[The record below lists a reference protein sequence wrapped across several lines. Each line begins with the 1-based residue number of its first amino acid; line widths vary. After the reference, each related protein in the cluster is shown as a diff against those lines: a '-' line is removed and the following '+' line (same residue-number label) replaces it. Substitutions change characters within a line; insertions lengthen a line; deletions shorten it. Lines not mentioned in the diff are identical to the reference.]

1 MADYSFRYDNYLRN
15 QFTEDF
21 RILLRTAQGRFYFY
35 FQGNPNGAIRNYYYG
50 TRLADGPYNNTTHMR
65 VRNRESN
72 GGDTPVYLTKKQL
85 KDQIITR
92 RKQIQDIRRE
102 IDDNR
107 LIYQGRNEQFL
118 REELFKLGKE
128 KEMLE
133 KKLNEREEEE
143 DYNKNNLSPG
153 LTAVDSF
160 DDFEDEKSDIPE
172 QMFVIPPGYRVLF
185 ATRVDR
191 YFVNKI
197 DYRGNRIMKLTVN
210 KFMYHV
216 GQEVDAIKFCHIG
229 KKNRYNNDE
238 EDVVKRFMVRPDLA
252 LYPVLDVN
260 YWGNTRRVKGYNENR
275 IVTHVQECLE
285 KIKMLRRK
293 IESIV
298 WLPFNDMRNNNRFT
312 QNVKTMC
319 NQNNKKF
326 SNDHYFANRDN
337 RMIWLGDGI
346 CSGKLGLLYYWEP
359 VLGTTKFVLKSLNT
373 REGGNAY
380 YYKHMIMFENVIHLI
395 NVNIQILMGSYP
407 YHVIKKF
414 APNDRPG
421 ASPDEIMKHF
431 MRNNDLI
438 FRDIGWDASEQRFNS
453 ERRGLLQD
461 LKDRFTELKRD
472 INSRKRGRNGNR
484 NDYRY
489 NKRSRN
495 RMLKM

>member
-1 MADYSFRYDNYLRN
+1 MADEYSFSYDNYLRN
-15 QFTEDF
+15 QFKDDF
-21 RILLRTAQGRFYFY
+21 TILLRTAQGRFYFY
-35 FQGNPNGAIRNYYYG
+35 FQGNPQGYLKDRYFG

-65 VRNRESN
+65 VGNRESN

-85 KDQIITR
+85 KEQIITR

-102 IDDNR
+102 IEGNR
-107 LIYQGRNEQFL
+107 RIFQGRNEQFL
-118 REELFKLGKE
+118 QEELSKLEKE

-133 KKLNEREEEE
+133 RDLSDREEEDE
-143 DYNKNNLSPG
+143 YFKNNLSPG
-153 LTAVDSF
+153 FTAVDSF

-185 ATRVDR
+185 ATGVDN
-191 YFVNKI
+191 YFVNKN
-197 DYRGNRIMKLTVN
+197 DYRGNPIINLTVN

-216 GQEVDAIKFCHIG
+216 GQEVEAIKFCHIG
-229 KKNRYNNDE
+229 KNNYSEDE

-252 LYPVLDVN
+252 LYPVLDVK
-260 YWGNTRRVKGYNENR
+260 YWGNKRRLTGEDK
-275 IVTHVQECLE
+275 IVTHVQKCLE

-298 WLPFNDMRNNNRFT
+298 WVPFNDMRNNNRFT

-319 NQNNKKF
+319 NRNNKKF
-326 SNDHYFANRDN
+326 STDHYFANRDN

-373 REGGNAY
+373 RIGKDRGNAY
-380 YYKHMIMFENVIHLI
+380 YYEHMIMIENLIYLI
-395 NVNIQILMGSYP
+395 NVNIQILMGSFSDD
-407 YHVIKKF
+407 VINRF
-414 APNDRPG
+414 GTPG
-421 ASPDEIMKHF
+421 TSRRVIMQQF
-431 MRNNDLI
+431 MNNNDLI
-438 FRDIGWDASEQRFNS
+438 FRDIGWDKSEKRFNS

-461 LKDRFTELKRD
+461 LKYRFMEIGR
-472 INSRKRGRNGNR
+472 RKRGRNGNR